1 MKKRIVILIV
11 YQILTISTYGQIGGI
26 VIDRTFKEPLIG
38 AKILEKGT
46 ENGVITDIDGGFELK
61 TVKENSILEVIY
73 TGYQTKEIRIEDV
86 EKYLR
91 VELEVDSNLLEGE
104 IIWGCIFY
112 PKYSEIGL
120 TGGVE
125 NSTVG
130 LRVNSMTPY
139 LLGQRLFMHSSLEW
153 RKGREGNEYLEIQL
167 RRYNFPRI
175 GEDIRIYATIGVNQI
190 STESEGLQK
199 INRQYISGEAE
210 YKNTG
215 IGIGLVRQ
223 KVNDENSNNYGLQ
236 LRLYRN
242 LYGIVNV
249 VGGMEFLKEDQY
261 FGEVNKYISSIGL
274 SLALRYRQMR
284 YFKEYEIFIGYR
296 LNY

>member
-1 MKKRIVILIV
+1 MKKRIVVLIV
-11 YQILTISTYGQIGGI
+11 CQILTISTYGQISGI
-26 VIDRTFKEPLIG
+26 VIDRTLKEPLIG
-38 AKILEKGT
+38 ATILEKGT
-46 ENGVITDIDGGFELK
+46 ENGVITDIDGGFELNS
-61 TVKENSILEVIY
+61 VRENSILEVLY
-73 TGYQTKEIRIEDV
+73 TGYKTKEIRIEDV

-91 VELEVDSNLLEGE
+91 VELEVDSNLLNGE
-104 IIWGCIFY
+104 IIWGCVFY
-112 PKYSEIGL
+112 PRYSEIGL
-120 TGGVE
+120 IRGVK
-125 NSTVG
+125 NSMLG
-130 LRVNSMTPY
+130 IRINSMTPE
-139 LLGQRLFMHSSLEW
+139 LLGQRLFIHSSLEW
-153 RKGREGNEYLEIQL
+153 RKGREGNEYLEINL
-167 RRYNFPRI
+167 RRYNIPKI
-175 GEDIRIYATIGVNQI
+175 GEDIRLYATIGLNQI

-210 YKNTG
+210 YKNTA

-249 VGGMEFLKEDQY
+249 IGGIEFLKEDQY
-261 FGEVNKYISSIGL
+261 FGEVSKNIPSIGL

-284 YFKEYEIFIGYR
+284 YFKEYEILIGYR